1 MPFLNK
7 AGLGQAL
14 QFIRL
19 LQQFHLSILVLEQV
33 EFEVFFKYYNLYKF
47 NYYIEVLDKKRPAL
61 QPICNLKS

>member
-7 AGLGQAL
+7 AGLGQVL

-33 EFEVFFKYYNLYKF
+33 EFEVVLNIII
-47 NYYIEVLDKKRPAL
+47 YINSIIILKSQAKKRPAL